1 MKNKHN
7 EELGSEIERS
17 NERIDLTGEVFTPIE
32 LCNSMI
38 DEISEEN
45 LKNPNSV
52 FLDPTAGNGNFL
64 VALKTKLLNYH
75 TEDHILNHMLYS
87 VELMSDNHKEMC
99 DRLGVST
106 EHSHYVCDDALS
118 YHYTFNG
125 TFSKSITLDN
135 FLV

>member
-17 NERIDLTGEVFTPIE
+17 DDRIDITGEVFTPIE

-52 FLDPTAGNGNFL
+52 FLDSTAGNGNFL
-64 VALKTKLLNYH
+64 VALKTKLLQYH
-75 TEDHILNHMLYS
+75 SEDHVLNHMLYA
-87 VELMSDNHKEMC
+87 VELMEDNHKEMC
-99 DRLGVST
+99 ERLGVDIT
-106 EHSHYVCDDALS
+106 HPHYICHDALTYDYS
-118 YHYTFNG
+118 FG
-125 TFSKSITLDN
+125 EPVGIEK
-135 FLV
+135 FLF